1 MVRVRTVGKKGQIT
15 IPKDI
20 REKFGIKEGTK
31 IRFEVRGDEIVI
43 KPEKSGREFVEEWCS
58 IVKNKLSG
66 EIDLKRLK
74 EEYYEQVD
82 EDVLLRR

>member
-1 MVRVRTVGKKGQIT
+1 MVRIRTIGKIYQVT
-15 IPKDI
+15 IPKGI

-31 IRFEVRGDEIVI
+31 VRFEVRGDEIVM
-43 KPEKSGREFVEEWCS
+43 KPEKSGKNFVEEWCS
-58 IVKNKLSG
+58 IVKKKLPG
-66 EIDLKRLK
+66 PINLKKLK